1 MHPYFTVRYHTKY
14 MYEVHEGNRF
24 VNLALSVL
32 FLLIPFQR
40 AGWFFFS
47 WQGAHIERA
56 EVQVLH
62 VEDPE
67 NVWVRR
73 LQDKSYFFQ
82 LDEEIQEYC
91 RYRVHK
97 DLCVPCWNFLTIY
110 GG

>member
-1 MHPYFTVRYHTKY
+1 MV
-14 MYEVHEGNRF
+14 
-24 VNLALSVL
+24 
-32 FLLIPFQR
+32 
-40 AGWFFFS
+40 FFS
-47 WQGAHIERA
+47 WQGAYIERA

-91 RYRVHK
+91 RYTKILVYPAGIFE
-97 DLCVPCWNFLTIY
+97 LQYLWGLETE
-110 GG
+110 